1 MSRAK
6 RYHPLVMLLGI
17 WNLGKNTVYFF
28 FFLFVLKA
36 GSDAA
41 WVKYGRLIMLVIAG
55 IGLLSIGWSWLTR
68 RYRLDDTS
76 FRLEQGGF
84 VKAKKVIPFA
94 KIQNINRHTTV
105 FHRIFKVTAIRFE
118 TGMDGE
124 EAAVEFRVVSYEE
137 ADRMEKW
144 VAGLIRLEEPSGA
157 TDGRVEPAEVQAEAV
172 VETASRDLSANLPSS
187 PEAPRAPQ
195 PDRRMHFSP
204 TRKELIKA
212 SFTSLSFLILIPVLF
227 SLYSKAED
235 FIDLD
240 LEDKAQGVFA
250 ALTSSWWL
258 AAGVIVLLSAFSVAL
273 GIAVTFYKYGKYE
286 ISSDEERVYIAKGM
300 VESTAFSIAKE
311 KVQGVE
317 ITQSPMKRLL
327 GLAEVRLIT
336 AGGTG
341 EDEQEVNSLYPF
353 LPLRQAYRLVSE
365 MLPAYEIAPG
375 MNPLPRRSLVTHMI
389 KYGWVWAAGALILL
403 RFPPPVPGWM
413 SFVEWWMVAAG
424 LFIWTV
430 IWSLLNHWNTA
441 YAIHGPFLQFRTGG
455 LTSRLFISKRDK
467 IIEVKVTRNVLQRWL
482 GLASVHVAN
491 RARPVLHQKLSGVPA
506 VWGQSF
512 YAWYGERTRDVRVR
526 EDTV

>member
-36 GSDAA
+36 GSEAA
-41 WVKYGRLIMLVIAG
+41 WVKYGRLVMLAALG

-68 RYRLDDTS
+68 RYQLDDTS
-76 FRLEQGGF
+76 FRLEQGIF

-124 EAAVEFRVVSYEE
+124 DAAVEFKVVSYEE
-137 ADRMEKW
+137 ADRMEKR
-144 VAGLIRLEEPSGA
+144 VAGLIRLEGPPDASDMGEES
-157 TDGRVEPAEVQAEAV
+157 AEAQAEAV
-172 VETASRDLSANLPSS
+172 AETASRDLSPNLPSS
-187 PEAPRAPQ
+187 QEAPRAPE
-195 PDRRMHFSP
+195 PDRRLHFSP
-204 TRKELIKA
+204 TRQELIKA
-212 SFTSLSFLILIPVLF
+212 SFTSLSFLVLIPVLF

-235 FIDLD
+235 FIDL
-240 LEDKAQGVFA
+240 EDKAQGVLA

-341 EDEQEVNSLYPF
+341 EEEQEVNSLYPF
-353 LPLRQAYRLVSE
+353 LPVRQAYRLVSE
-365 MLPAYEIAPG
+365 MLPAYEITPG

-389 KYGWVWAAGALILL
+389 KYSWVWVAGALILL

-413 SFVEWWMVAAG
+413 SFVEWWMVSAG

-506 VWGQSF
+506 VWGRSF